1 MAGISLR
8 STMVVQIIAALKKH
22 EAGARTADLA
32 LKHRISEAKRLKA
45 LTDGNARLKKLL
57 VEQILDASPLR
68 ELLTR
73 K

>member
-22 EAGARTADLA
+22 EAGARTAD
-32 LKHRISEAKRLKA
+32 RISEAKRLKA